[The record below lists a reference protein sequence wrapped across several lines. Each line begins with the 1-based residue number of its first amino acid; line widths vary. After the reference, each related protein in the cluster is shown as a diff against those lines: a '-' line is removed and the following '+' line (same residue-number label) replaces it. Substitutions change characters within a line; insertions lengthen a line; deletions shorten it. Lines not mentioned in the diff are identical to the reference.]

1 MTTSDPL
8 LAPIKDAERRE
19 VGGVQV
25 DAVRAGDA
33 RVKRIVYAP
42 GFRWSTH
49 MKPIIGGDAC
59 MHAHVG
65 FLARGRIH
73 VEYPD
78 GCVHEFEAP
87 QVVAIDP
94 GHDGWVVGDE
104 PAVLIEIDFEGDT
117 VNRLGMPAVHT
128 HSPTR

>member
-1 MTTSDPL
+1 MGNSLLDP
-8 LAPIKDAERRE
+8 IRGAERRE

-25 DAVRAGDA
+25 DAVRTGAA
-33 RVKRIVYAP
+33 RVKRIVYQP

-49 MKPIIGGDAC
+49 MQPITRTDRC

-65 FLARGRIH
+65 FLAQGQIH

-78 GCVHEFEAP
+78 GCVHEYAAP
-87 QVVAIDP
+87 AAVAIEP

-104 PAVLIEIDFEGDT
+104 PAVLIEIDFESDT
-117 VNRLGMPAVHT
+117 VNRLGMPEE
-128 HSPTR
+128 HSH